1 MKEHPNYRIL
11 EKLGESVWT
20 EVYRAWDDSP
30 LQRDVAVKMLKDE
43 HVAVDHLRRQFW
55 ERVKAMSDLRHE
67 RLLPVHSTD
76 TERDWVI
83 LELADESVATR
94 VAREAVA
101 VGEVQSWL
109 AQALEGLQALH
120 ARRRLHGQI
129 KPANLLLYRSGRLKL
144 TDPGALIDGN
154 LQLVPGGEKYLAPE
168 VADTTGRFGA
178 AEPGPQLDFYVL
190 GFCALEMLA
199 GPGFDPLFPG
209 MTAGGADTASL
220 WWQWHASDADPRGL
234 VGRLVPPS
242 AGRLRT
248 ALEMMLAKR
257 VSDRVATAG
266 ELLERLGTAAIPDA
280 IRADAASAPPAAPVP
295 ARPFEIDARDALLSA
310 IPVGQAQPPRTAAR
324 PSADASRPSTTPLQ
338 RWAVVGMSAAAALV
352 AAVVLVVVSGQSR
365 RLPADDRPS
374 QPPPPESKAVA
385 AVSSE
390 AGAPSAAVPAKPP
403 VVDPAPQPA
412 NPPAPANEPAA
423 TKIEVQPPAE
433 KPTPPPPPPPPVPPQ
448 ESPDDLSDESLR

>member
-1 MKEHPNYRIL
+1 MKDHPHYRIL

-43 HVAVDHLRRQFW
+43 HGAVDHLRRQFW

-83 LELADESVATR
+83 LELADESVAAR
-94 VAREAVA
+94 VAREPVPAR
-101 VGEVQSWL
+101 EVQSWL

-129 KPANLLLYRSGRLKL
+129 KPVNLLLYRSGRLKL

-168 VADTTGRFGA
+168 VADTSGRFGST
-178 AEPGPQLDFYVL
+178 EPGPQLDFYAL

-199 GPGFDPLFPG
+199 GPGFDALFPG

-234 VGRLVPPS
+234 VERLVPAS
-242 AGRLRT
+242 ASRLRT
-248 ALEMMLAKR
+248 ALEMMLAKHVPER
-257 VSDRVATAG
+257 AATAA
-266 ELLERLGTAAIPDA
+266 EVLERLGTAAIPDE
-280 IRADAASAPPAAPVP
+280 IRGESAAAPATAPPVQPEIV
-295 ARPFEIDARDALLSA
+295 AREALLSA
-310 IPVGQAQPPRTAAR
+310 IPVAETRPRAQPGPAADPLR
-324 PSADASRPSTTPLQ
+324 QRAEFMWRRWGVVGLACMAVLASALVILSITRRREPQASAVQIVAKKAPAEEVAAKATADAPAEVKPVAQEVPAVETKAEAKPAAETKAEATAPIAQPSTPQ
-338 RWAVVGMSAAAALV
+338 AA
-352 AAVVLVVVSGQSR
+352 
-365 RLPADDRPS
+365 
-374 QPPPPESKAVA
+374 
-385 AVSSE
+385 
-390 AGAPSAAVPAKPP
+390 
-403 VVDPAPQPA
+403 
-412 NPPAPANEPAA
+412 
-423 TKIEVQPPAE
+423 
-433 KPTPPPPPPPPVPPQ
+433 
-448 ESPDDLSDESLR
+448 PDDLSDEGLR